1 MKTPFIIVSLIFAFI
16 IPIAFAKAI
25 ENILKKESYTIPIFL
40 VSIGFTFIVATL
52 CLYTF

>member
-16 IPIAFAKAI
+16 SPIAFAKAI
-25 ENILKKESYTIPIFL
+25 KNILEKKSYTIPIIL

-52 CLYTF
+52 CLYAY